1 MSEQLTEAARPRR
14 QRSLLVLL
22 FLLFFVPIAASFILY
37 YGVGW
42 RPGGN
47 TSHGELY
54 SPARPLP
61 SGVAQLASRKWLLI
75 YAGNGACD
83 ENCRR
88 SLVFARQTRL
98 SLNQDMSRLAT
109 VFLASSGCCDRAY
122 LHGEHPDLVVMD
134 AANDPALAAVAG
146 ALPATDREH
155 SLYVV
160 DPLGNLVMRY
170 DTRNA
175 PRGLLDDLKQLLK
188 LSHIG

>member
-1 MSEQLTEAARPRR
+1 MSDSPDVVRTRR
-14 QRSLLVLL
+14 QRRILLLL
-22 FLLFFVPIAASFILY
+22 CAFFFVPIAASFILY

-61 SGVAQLASRKWLLI
+61 PEAAQLASKKWLLV

-98 SLNQDMSRLAT
+98 SLNQEMTRVAT
-109 VFLASSGCCDRAY
+109 VFLATGDCCDRNY
-122 LHGEHPDLVVMD
+122 LAGEHPDLAVLDV
-134 AANDPALAAVAG
+134 ATEPALVAVAG
-146 ALPATDREH
+146 ALPINDREH
-155 SLYVV
+155 SLYIV

-170 DTRNA
+170 DTRTA